1 MNPFSE
7 KAKEFKRDIMKRV
20 PSPFKLKLIFSTN
33 KTLNYFSNKSKTEL
47 GLKANLVYQFDCHKC
62 HALYIGETNRHL
74 RTRIAEHTQKS
85 RTSSILDHVNKCIS
99 KFKLNN
105 KETLSQFNI
114 LMSNFDN
121 YYERIIGEALLIKKC
136 KPVLNIQND
145 STNHIKVF

>member
-1 MNPFSE
+1 MIQNRTS
-7 KAKEFKRDIMKRV
+7 
-20 PSPFKLKLIFSTN
+20 ST
-33 KTLNYFSNKSKTEL
+33 FL

-74 RTRIAEHTQKS
+74 RTEHTQKS

-105 KETLSQFNI
+105 QKTLSQFKI

-121 YYERIIGEALLIKKC
+121 YYERIIGEVLQIDKK
-136 KPVLNIQND
+136 N
-145 STNHIKVF
+145 